1 MKLKYIIGATA
12 QFIIKLVLFA
22 FIIMY
27 IIRAATAAY
36 DYGYRVFTEPAM
48 TFGDGRIISVS
59 VAQDASVLDVGNML
73 QEKGLIRDGR
83 LFMIQELLSEQHG
96 GIQPGIYDLNT
107 NMTAQ
112 QILEV
117 IAPDSEETDAE
128 EEEPQE

>member
-1 MKLKYIIGATA
+1 MRLKYIIGATA

-59 VAQDASVLDVGNML
+59 VAQDASVLDVGKML

-96 GIQPGIYDLNT
+96 KIQPGIYDLNT

-117 IAPDSEETDAE
+117 IAPNSEETDQE
-128 EEEPQE
+128 EEESQE